1 MKLVERNIIQ
11 KDRRMITLETTGDF
25 KNTEKFLDNI
35 KKKEYINSVLD
46 KCGQEGVE
54 ALRAATPYRTGRTA
68 SSWSYEVENNSNGVI
83 IHWTNSNIN
92 QNVNIAV
99 IIQTG
104 HGNIRGGYIQ
114 GRDYINPAMRP
125 VFDQIVEEVWEGVT
139 SA

>member
-1 MKLVERNIIQ
+1 
-11 KDRRMITLETTGDF
+11 MITVETTGDF
-25 KNTEKFLDNI
+25 KNSEKFLNNI
-35 KKKEYINSVLD
+35 KKKAYISNLLD
-46 KCGQEGVE
+46 RCGQEGVE

-68 SSWSYEVENNSNGVI
+68 SSWSYEVENTSDGFA
-83 IHWTNSNIN
+83 IHWVNSNIN

-125 VFDQIVEEVWEGVT
+125 VFDHIADEVWKGVT
-139 SA
+139 TA